1 MTCSNS
7 RSNYSKNEFNTMSIT
22 YCKTLSKLRFKLYL
36 DLGTVRSSCILEL
49 YPNMKW
55 DVIYKFEKDVS
66 KCWQYLAWL
75 HLKWYCTS
83 AKTSHFTK
91 FCFFFMWK
99 ANLMQLSRV
108 SQGWLHS

>member
-49 YPNMKW
+49 YPNMK
-55 DVIYKFEKDVS
+55 
-66 KCWQYLAWL
+66 
-75 HLKWYCTS
+75 
-83 AKTSHFTK
+83 
-91 FCFFFMWK
+91 
-99 ANLMQLSRV
+99 
-108 SQGWLHS
+108 